1 MTLRASGCDLNW
13 LKAYSS
19 HSQVRHS
26 LAQFQVP
33 VRLYHI
39 LPTFS
44 YSNRTLYKRDFLT
57 SKDPSIFNCFIFNKA
72 SALPGYD
79 RIKIKENI
87 PKGENTMIW
96 HHKCDLH
103 AFGLFFS
110 CQYALY
116 LEKTPPNYNTMI
128 NLGSIGKER

>member
-1 MTLRASGCDLNW
+1 MKAISSGCDLNW
-13 LKAYSS
+13 FKACSS
-19 HSQVRHS
+19 HSHVRHS

-44 YSNRTLYKRDFLT
+44 YSNRRTHYKRDFLT
-57 SKDPSIFNCFIFNKA
+57 SKDPSIFNCFNKT
-72 SALPGYD
+72 SALSGYN

-87 PKGENTMIW
+87 PKGEITKIW

-116 LEKTPPNYNTMI
+116 LEKTPSTCNAMI
-128 NLGSIGKER
+128 NLG